1 MKEINQKIEHI
12 KLIQKRLPKAL
23 HNYNEYDNLIQDYF
37 NLQSQKGNQT
47 IYAKY
52 YYDDLII
59 LYCGNYLKY
68 GRLVKNKKYIKDT
81 HNNHNTSS
89 GEHFQF
95 KELKDGERL
104 IDIDCIFD
112 E

>member
-1 MKEINQKIEHI
+1 
-12 KLIQKRLPKAL
+12 L

-37 NLQSQKGNQT
+37 NLQSQKGKQT

-68 GRLVKNKKYIKDT
+68 GRLVKNKKYVKDNVALADRNRDYT
-81 HNNHNTSS
+81 DAST
-89 GEHFQF
+89 
-95 KELKDGERL
+95 
-104 IDIDCIFD
+104 
-112 E
+112 